1 MNEEIKSSAILQNLN
16 EPSNIDDT
24 TSKLDTIFKYC
35 IPNNYY
41 LLPTKIDNKKSFKLI
56 KQEEVY

>member
-1 MNEEIKSSAILQNLN
+1 MKEDAFDKEASASLKSADELG
-16 EPSNIDDT
+16 
-24 TSKLDTIFKYC
+24 KLDTIFKYC